1 MNPLQ
6 ALVENLRQP
15 KADYCLRCRRACAAA
30 LAAALVAGGTLRE
43 SIDSLMAFGEGE
55 QEGRRKAG
63 DREQYQFYGGW
74 VAALQRVLALLA
86 VERGTAAEK
95 VPYFEVSHHELERD
109 LLRASAFWWECYR
122 QFQHEIPSHRG
133 FLGENVVIMWR
144 SDFETL
150 QAATDPLPP
159 AEAVAGPQETDIAIC
174 PHCVRGIA
182 IGRPERVHCQ
192 FCEGTGK
199 RAGGCEPLGLH
210 CDHASPLPAKETP
223 K

>member
-150 QAATDPLPP
+150 QAATSPLPP
-159 AEAVAGPQETDIAIC
+159 GEAVAGPQETDIAIC